1 MEKLSFKSCFI
12 FNPNLKSLVK
22 KPSDDEKQDAKLL
35 IYYPACEEILVKRSN
50 MGIIEGTI
58 QFNHSFN
65 SLQEKS
71 EKNKLKDEFLLTELN
86 STYYFSQ
93 KFEDEYYIVIS
104 VDKKNKIFNLNE
116 STNYRVKLF
125 KDILTRF
132 YDYFYL
138 FHGSFKDNFFPE
150 GKDIRN
156 DSTLFNHVTT
166 VFSDFITCY
175 FDNIGNYSKT
185 EEYQTPIT
193 DGILY
198 STCNTYPNLLFS
210 ILRVNEKF
218 RDIKSIS
225 LVYNGFLIHNEIDI
239 NIMSLLYNILYNNI
253 NGDNNYDK
261 FRYPIFHEEIN
272 NNEIKDE
279 NNKISSKLLNFPL
292 ASSPFMK
299 GFIVNNKNNIN
310 INSNNYFIGCDLNNK
325 KVFIPILYNY
335 NNKQK
340 MKLMIYNLKELSIFL
355 FFDENFE
362 IKESD
367 IFDQMA
373 VFLEVC
379 FTQNLEE
386 LKKINFDDK
395 IKDLKKEFDF
405 VYYNKQNKSFRLS
418 YSFYSKNS
426 KDLDKSKI
434 PVLEKIKQLIMS
446 NRIKKSVTKF
456 EGQYLYYFEQ
466 FQKNV
471 AIILK
476 ENKPIEEVKVKYF
489 NKILKTIEFY

>member
-93 KFEDEYYIVIS
+93 KFEDEYYIAIS

-239 NIMSLLYNILYNNI
+239 DIMSLLYNILYNNI

-292 ASSPFMK
+292 ASSPCMI
-299 GFIVNNKNNIN
+299 GFIVDTKNNTN
-310 INSNNYFIGCDLNNK
+310 INSNNYFIRCDLNNK
-325 KVFIPILYNY
+325 
-335 NNKQK
+335 
-340 MKLMIYNLKELSIFL
+340 
-355 FFDENFE
+355 
-362 IKESD
+362 
-367 IFDQMA
+367 
-373 VFLEVC
+373 
-379 FTQNLEE
+379 
-386 LKKINFDDK
+386 
-395 IKDLKKEFDF
+395 
-405 VYYNKQNKSFRLS
+405 
-418 YSFYSKNS
+418 
-426 KDLDKSKI
+426 
-434 PVLEKIKQLIMS
+434 
-446 NRIKKSVTKF
+446 
-456 EGQYLYYFEQ
+456 
-466 FQKNV
+466 
-471 AIILK
+471 
-476 ENKPIEEVKVKYF
+476 
-489 NKILKTIEFY
+489 